1 MIRTRIK
8 MCGMTS
14 VRDIELAVEAG
25 ADAVGIILA
34 QSPRRVERAML
45 ATLQRAVPPL
55 VEAVA
60 VLVDPS
66 DADASAPRDLGF
78 TLQFSCNE
86 SAATC
91 ESISRG
97 RPYIKAFHVDESFPD
112 RAAAAGSDFANAL
125 WMFDTRVDGRYG
137 GTGVAFSW
145 DIVIPTASVRPVVM
159 SGGLT
164 PENVGACIRHVRPY
178 AVDVRSGVET
188 AGSKDFEKM
197 CAFVRAVRAADLAA
211 SESLIQ

>member
-1 MIRTRIK
+1 MIRTRVK

-34 QSPRRVERAML
+34 ESPRRVERTEL
-45 ATLQRAVPPL
+45 AKLHRAIPPM

-66 DADASAPRDLGF
+66 DADAFAPRNLGF
-78 TLQFSCNE
+78 TLQFSGNE
-86 SAATC
+86 SAKTC
-91 ESISRG
+91 EWISRG

-112 RAAAAGSDFANAL
+112 RATAAGSEFANAL

-145 DIVIPTASVRPVVM
+145 DIVVPTARVRPIVM

-164 PENVGACIRHVRPY
+164 AENVGACVRRVHPY

-188 AGSKDFEKM
+188 NGAKDFEKM
-197 CAFVRAVRAADLAA
+197 RAFVRAVRAADNAPQDAL
-211 SESLIQ
+211 LR

>member
-1 MIRTRIK
+1 
-8 MCGMTS
+8 MTS

-34 QSPRRVERAML
+34 ESPRRVDRSML
-45 ATLQRAVPPL
+45 RSLQRAVPPM
-55 VEAVA
+55 VQAVA

-66 DADASAPRDLGF
+66 DADAFAPRELGL
-78 TLQFSCNE
+78 TLQFSGNE
-86 SAATC
+86 TAKTC
-91 ESISRG
+91 EWVSRG

-112 RAAAAGSDFANAL
+112 GASAAGVEFANAL

-145 DIVIPTASVRPVVM
+145 DIVVPTARVRPIVM

-164 PENVGACIRHVRPY
+164 PENVGACIRRVRPY

-197 CAFVRAVRAADLAA
+197 CAFVRAVRMADLAV
-211 SESLIQ
+211 SESILQ

>member
-1 MIRTRIK
+1 MIRTRVK

-34 QSPRRVERAML
+34 ESPRRVDGTMLPRLHRAI
-45 ATLQRAVPPL
+45 PPM
-55 VEAVA
+55 VEGVA

-66 DADASAPRDLGF
+66 DADAFAPRNLGL
-78 TLQFSCNE
+78 TLQFSGNE
-86 SAATC
+86 SAKSC
-91 ESISRG
+91 EWIARG
-97 RPYIKAFHVDESFPD
+97 RPYIKAFHVDESFPND
-112 RAAAAGSDFANAL
+112 AAAGTDFANAL

-137 GTGVAFSW
+137 GTGVAFAW
-145 DIVIPTASVRPVVM
+145 DIVVPTASVRPIVM

-164 PENVGACIRHVRPY
+164 PENVGACIRRVRPY

-188 AGSKDFEKM
+188 AGAKDFEKM
-197 CAFVRAVRAADLAA
+197 CAFVRAVRTADLAV
-211 SESLIQ
+211 SESIVK

>member
-1 MIRTRIK
+1 
-8 MCGMTS
+8 MTS

-34 QSPRRVERAML
+34 ESPRRVDRSML
-45 ATLQRAVPPL
+45 RSLQRAVPPM

-66 DADASAPRDLGF
+66 DADAFAPRELGL
-78 TLQFSCNE
+78 TLQFSGNE
-86 SAATC
+86 TAKTC
-91 ESISRG
+91 EWVSRG
-97 RPYIKAFHVDESFPD
+97 RPYIKAFHVDESFPGG
-112 RAAAAGSDFANAL
+112 AADAEFANAL

-145 DIVIPTASVRPVVM
+145 DIVVPTARERPIVV

-164 PENVGACIRHVRPY
+164 PENVGACVRRVRPF

-188 AGSKDFEKM
+188 AGGKDFEKM
-197 CAFVRAVRAADLAA
+197 CAFVRAVRAADLAV
-211 SESLIQ
+211 SESILQ

>member
-1 MIRTRIK
+1 
-8 MCGMTS
+8 MTS
-14 VRDIELAVEAG
+14 VRDIELAAEAG

-34 QSPRRVERAML
+34 ESPRRVDRSMLRA
-45 ATLQRAVPPL
+45 LQRAVPPM

-66 DADASAPRDLGF
+66 DADAFAPRELGL
-78 TLQFSCNE
+78 TLQFSGNE
-86 SAATC
+86 TAKTC
-91 ESISRG
+91 EWVARG

-112 RAAAAGSDFANAL
+112 GAAAAGAQFANAL

-145 DIVIPTASVRPVVM
+145 DIVVPTARVRPIVM

-164 PENVGACIRHVRPY
+164 PENVGACIRRVRPY

-197 CAFVRAVRAADLAA
+197 CAFVRAVRTADLAV
-211 SESLIQ
+211 SESILQ

>member
-1 MIRTRIK
+1 MTRTRIK

-34 QSPRRVERAML
+34 ESPRRVDRAML
-45 ATLQRAVPPL
+45 PKLLRAVPPM

-66 DADASAPRDLGF
+66 DADAFAPRNLGF
-78 TLQFSCNE
+78 TLQFSGNE
-86 SAATC
+86 TAKTC
-91 ESISRG
+91 EWISRG
-97 RPYIKAFHVDESFPD
+97 RPYIKAFHVDEKFPD
-112 RAAAAGSDFANAL
+112 RAAAVGTEFANAL
-125 WMFDTRVDGRYG
+125 WMFDTRVDGQYG

-145 DIVIPTASVRPVVM
+145 DIVVPTAGVRPIVM

-164 PENVGACIRHVRPY
+164 PENVGNCVRRVHPY

-188 AGSKDFEKM
+188 SGIKDFEKM
-197 CAFVRAVRAADLAA
+197 CAFVRAVRAADAVLPD
-211 SESLIQ
+211 SLDR